1 MEMKEKGQCFIFV
14 LTKDRRNSCR
24 MLMPG
29 KPTAAGRGNQS
40 KKEKEVPGNLHSA
53 GGGHWNLLIYI
64 FAATYKH
71 ICSILSSVYRMKILI
86 IFT

>member
-24 MLMPG
+24 MRMPG
-29 KPTAAGRGNQS
+29 KPRAAGRGNQS
-40 KKEKEVPGNLHSA
+40 KQEKEVPGNLHSA

-64 FAATYKH
+64 CLHINIFALYFPQY
-71 ICSILSSVYRMKILI
+71 IG
-86 IFT
+86 